1 MNTQNNRSYV
11 VTETPDVEEY
21 DAKRVLQLLADEE
34 TRTLFHHL
42 SAPRT
47 TTELIAECDIARST
61 AYRKIKELETAGL
74 IQEVDLVDDTE
85 QPMAYVRS
93 FEEIVLRA
101 GDSLTIEPILL
112 IDRET
117 VESIEV
123 LLDSVQES
131 LDDSQLAGELQ
142 TVRRLIV
149 SRERSKFIEKPND

>member
-11 VTETPDVEEY
+11 ASEAPDVEEY
-21 DAKRVLQLLADEE
+21 DVKQVLQLLADEE

-74 IQEVDLVDDTE
+74 IKEVDWVDDCE
-85 QPMAYVRS
+85 SMAYVRS

-101 GDSLTIEPILL
+101 GDSLTIEPILF

-142 TVRRLIV
+142 TVRRLIA

>member
-11 VTETPDVEEY
+11 ASEAPDVEEY
-21 DAKRVLQLLADEE
+21 DVKQVLQLLADEE

-61 AYRKIKELETAGL
+61 AYRKIKELETADL
-74 IQEVDLVDDTE
+74 IKEVERVDDCE
-85 QPMAYVRS
+85 SMAYVRS

-101 GDSLTIEPILL
+101 GDSLTIEPILF

>member
-11 VTETPDVEEY
+11 ASEAPDVEEY
-21 DAKRVLQLLADEE
+21 DVKQVLQLLADEE

-61 AYRKIKELETAGL
+61 AYRKIKELETADL
-74 IQEVDLVDDTE
+74 IKEVERVDDCE
-85 QPMAYVRS
+85 SMAYVRS

-101 GDSLTIEPILL
+101 GDSLTIEPILF

-142 TVRRLIV
+142 TVRRLIA